1 MSNKLYMSS
10 LAVALLTSGVSF
22 SGPVNAQES
31 RAIDNIVVTAQKREE
46 SLQEVPVSISA
57 FDVEAL
63 DNRDIDGFADLSQ
76 FTPGLVT
83 YPAAANS
90 NGFRI
95 FMRGI
100 GTGDPQH
107 GLDSKVAMYVDGM
120 YMGKIIGIAFD
131 SPDLARAEVLKG
143 PQGSLYGR
151 NAVAGAINLISAKP
165 NPDEYFGKIEAGF
178 GSFGQR
184 ELQGYVNIP
193 LDDSSA
199 IRLSAYHS
207 EHDGWVENKGLG
219 ENFAASDK
227 VGYRFSYLN
236 EVNDSLTVNFS
247 ADYGEM
253 ENTPLYYQS
262 VPDGTYQPAEPS
274 RFGFAGVVTPRFGR
288 QDTANSLQ
296 NVGRGTMENMGVSLT
311 VEYDIA
317 DNHKVKFN
325 AGFRSQDGER
335 AVSLQPDVGQIDAV
349 SVGSGPYLGDTVP
362 GVSLGLNAITG
373 GYVFNPQSG
382 DGLMTLGLNNPLF
395 LSGQVAN
402 NGFVPFRQDFYAA
415 LSAPMTDFYNSIS
428 TGPDDHEQTQFEITF
443 TGDVMDGK
451 LEYTAG
457 LYYLNEDTATN
468 RDIDGGYASRT
479 DASAFADLGNLLGA
493 CSPLLP
499 QYAGRQDL
507 FVQGCTTAAARTRR
521 GSGLPLI
528 VDTDALA
535 AYSQLTYHLQDNL
548 RITAGIRVSDEE
560 KDVIQQ
566 PHSPLMVD
574 NRDLLGNIIPTNIAS
589 TSFDSTDPTFMIEY
603 DFNDDTMLYVS
614 RTESFRAGGFN
625 ETAGSLP
632 ENTTDAQGNFILA
645 RCNPNETGPRRSY
658 GCDLVFDPEEI
669 TAYEIG
675 VKSTFNDGRTR
686 LNIAAFQYELENEQF
701 NVPKEPFVATNRAI
715 VNTSA
720 EMEGFEFDFVH
731 LIGDSFTIS
740 GNAAYTDV
748 QNDPV
753 VNPYLCQVAPGFQTS
768 LSPVTGACPPG
779 VPNVV
784 DLREDPLGVPEWQY
798 SVSLDYN
805 TQINDR
811 LEMYAHINLNHKD
824 DHLSSQNEGNDAH
837 DLINA
842 NVRFNYE
849 LSNGNSAFLKLWGKN
864 ITDEEYRID
873 GIGFR
878 ALSYDVFVFGE
889 PASYGVSMGM
899 NF

>member
-1 MSNKLYMSS
+1 MSTKLYLPSI
-10 LAVALLTSGVSF
+10 AVALIASGMTY
-22 SGPVNAQES
+22 SGPVKAQDS

-57 FDVEAL
+57 FDAEAL
-63 DNRDIDGFADLSQ
+63 EARDIDGFADLSQ

-165 NPDEYFGKIEAGF
+165 NPDEYTGKVEVGF
-178 GSFGQR
+178 GSFSQR
-184 ELQGYVNIP
+184 EAQGFVNVP
-193 LDDSSA
+193 LNDSSA

-207 EHDGWVENKGLG
+207 EHGGWVENKGLG

-227 VGYRFSYLN
+227 VGYRFAYLN
-236 EVNDSLTVNFS
+236 EVNDKLTVNLA
-247 ADYGEM
+247 ADYSKM

-262 VPDGTYQPAEPS
+262 VPDGTYQPAQAS
-274 RFGFAGVVTPRFGR
+274 AFGFAGVVTPRFGR
-288 QDTANSLQ
+288 QDSANSLQ
-296 NVGRGTMENMGVSLT
+296 NVGKGEMETIGVSLT
-311 VEYDIA
+311 LEYDLA

-325 AGFRSQDGER
+325 AATRSQDGKR
-335 AVSLQPDVGQIDAV
+335 AVSLQPDAGQFTALQ
-349 SVGSGPYLGDTVP
+349 VGSGPYLGDTVP
-362 GVSLGLNAITG
+362 GVSLGVNAITG
-373 GYVFNPQSG
+373 GYAQ
-382 DGLMTLGLNNPLF
+382 GLVGL
-395 LSGQVAN
+395 STVGG
-402 NGFVPFRQDFYAA
+402 GFVPFRPDFLGQLAT
-415 LSAPMTDFYNSIS
+415 PVTDFYNSIS
-428 TGPDDHEQTQFEITF
+428 TGPDDHEQTQFEVTF

-468 RDIDGGYASRT
+468 RDIDGGYANRT
-479 DASAFADLGNLLGA
+479 DASAFADLGTLLGA
-493 CSPLLP
+493 CNPALYGGPGLA
-499 QYAGRQDL
+499 Y
-507 FVQGCTTAAARTRR
+507 VQGCTNAASRSRR

-528 VDTDALA
+528 VDTDAFA
-535 AYSQLTYHLQDNL
+535 AYSQLTYSLQDNL
-548 RITAGIRVSDEE
+548 RITAGIRISDEE
-560 KDVIQQ
+560 KDVVQQ
-566 PHSPLMVD
+566 PHSPLMAD

-589 TSFDSTDPTFMIEY
+589 TSFDSTDPTFMVEY

-632 ENTTDAQGNFILA
+632 ENTTDAQGNFVTA
-645 RCNPNETGPRRSY
+645 RCDPAETGTRRSY

-686 LNIAAFQYELENEQF
+686 LNIAAFHYELENEQF
-701 NVPKEPFVATNRAI
+701 NVPKEPLVATNRAI
-715 VNTSA
+715 VNTTA

-731 LIGDSFTIS
+731 LIGDNFTVS

-753 VNPYLCQVAPGFQTS
+753 VNPYLCQLTPAFQQQIA
-768 LSPVTGACPPG
+768 LCPPG
-779 VPNVV
+779 TPLVV
-784 DLREDPLGVPEWQY
+784 DQREDPLGVPEWAY
-798 SVSLDYN
+798 TISLDYN
-805 TQINDR
+805 KQLTDR
-811 LEMYAHINLNHKD
+811 LDMYAHINLNHKD
-824 DHLSSQNEGNDAH
+824 AHLSSQDEGNDEH
-837 DLINA
+837 DLINV
-842 NVRFNYE
+842 NMKFNYA
-849 LSNGNSAFLKLWGKN
+849 LSNGNTAFLKLWGKN

>member
-1 MSNKLYMSS
+1 MSRKLYVSS
-10 LAVALLTSGVSF
+10 LAMALLATGISYS
-22 SGPVNAQES
+22 SPAKAQES

-46 SLQEVPVSISA
+46 SLQDVPVSISA
-57 FDVEAL
+57 FDAEAL
-63 DNRDIDGFADLSQ
+63 EARDIDGFADLSQ

-165 NPDEYFGKIEAGF
+165 NPDEYFGKVEVGF
-178 GSFGQR
+178 GSFSQR
-184 ELQGYVNIP
+184 EAQGSVNIP
-193 LDDSSA
+193 LNDSSA

-207 EHDGWVENKGLG
+207 EHDGWVENTGLG

-227 VGYRFSYLN
+227 AGYRFAYLN
-236 EVNDSLTVNFS
+236 EVNDKLTINFA
-247 ADYGEM
+247 ADYSNM
-253 ENTPLYYQS
+253 ENTPLYYQA
-262 VPDGTYQPAEPS
+262 VPDGAYQPAEAS
-274 RFGFAGVVTPRFGR
+274 LFGFAGVLTPRNGR

-296 NVGRGTMENMGVSLT
+296 NVGRGEMETMGVSLT
-311 VEYDIA
+311 AEYDLA

-325 AGFRSQDGER
+325 VGYRSQDGKR
-335 AVSLQPDVGQIDAV
+335 AVSLQPDVGQFDALLI
-349 SVGSGPYLGDTVP
+349 GSGPYLGDVAP
-362 GVSLGLNAITG
+362 GVSVGLNAITG
-373 GYVFNPQSG
+373 GYLANIAALAAGPTNP
-382 DGLMTLGLNNPLF
+382 T
-395 LSGQVAN
+395 
-402 NGFVPFRQDFYAA
+402 GFVPFRTGFLAA
-415 LSAPMTDFYNSIS
+415 LGTPMTDFYNSVS
-428 TGPDDHEQTQFEITF
+428 TGPDDHEQHQVEVTF

-468 RDIDGGYASRT
+468 RDVDGGYRNPT
-479 DASAFADLGNLLGA
+479 DAQAFVDLGTALGFCNPA
-493 CSPLLP
+493 V
-499 QYAGRQDL
+499 YAAAPNPTAA
-507 FVQGCTTAAARTRR
+507 FIAGCTGAFRDSRQ

-528 VDTDALA
+528 VETDALA
-535 AYSQLTYHLQDNL
+535 AYSQFTYHANDNL
-548 RITAGIRVSDEE
+548 RLTAGLRVSDEE
-560 KDVIQQ
+560 KDVVQQ
-566 PHSPLMVD
+566 PLSPLFGD
-574 NRDLLGNIIPTNIAS
+574 NVDLLGNIIPQNTAS
-589 TSFDSTDPTFMIEY
+589 TSFDSTDPTFMVEY
-603 DFNDDTMLYVS
+603 DFNEDTMLYVS

-625 ETAGSLP
+625 ETATSSPDPVLG
-632 ENTTDAQGNFILA
+632 
-645 RCNPNETGPRRSY
+645 Y
-658 GCDLVFDPEEI
+658 GEDLVFDPEEI

-675 VKSTFNDGRTR
+675 IKSTFNDGRTR
-686 LNIAAFQYELENEQF
+686 LNVAAFQYELENEQF
-701 NVPKEPFVATNRAI
+701 NVPKEPAVATNRSI
-715 VNTSA
+715 VNTDS

-731 LIGDSFTIS
+731 LIGDNFTVS

-753 VNPYLCQVAPGFQTS
+753 VNPYLCQ
-768 LSPVTGACPPG
+768 PPG
-779 VPNVV
+779 ARAVVCALAPAGTPNVV
-784 DLREDPLGVPEWQY
+784 DPRDQPLGVPEWAY
-798 SVSLDYN
+798 TIALDYN
-805 TQINDR
+805 KQLTDR
-811 LEMYAHINLNHKD
+811 LDMYAHINLNHKD
-824 DHLSSQNEGNDAH
+824 EHLSSQDEGNDEH
-837 DLINA
+837 DLINV
-842 NVRFNYE
+842 NMKFNYA
-849 LSNGNSAFLKLWGKN
+849 LSNGNTAFLKLWGKN

-889 PASYGVSMGM
+889 PASYGMSMGM

>member
-10 LAVALLTSGVSF
+10 LAVALITSGVSF

-262 VPDGTYQPAEPS
+262 VPDGTYQPAQVS
-274 RFGFAGVVTPRFGR
+274 QFGFEGVVTPRFGR

-335 AVSLQPDVGQIDAV
+335 AVSLQPDVGQIDAL
-349 SVGSGPYLGDTVP
+349 SVGSGPYLGDVVP

-373 GYVFNPQSG
+373 GYVFNQQSG
-382 DGLMTLGLNNPLF
+382 GGLMTLGLNNPLF
-395 LSGQVAN
+395 LNGTVAN
-402 NGFVPFRQDFYAA
+402 NGFVPFRPDFYAA
-415 LSAPMTDFYNSIS
+415 LSAPMTDFYNSLS

-479 DASAFADLGNLLGA
+479 DASAFADLGTLLGA
-493 CSPLLP
+493 CTPALYGGN
-499 QYAGRQDL
+499 QAA

-528 VDTDALA
+528 VDTDAMA
-535 AYSQLTYHLQDNL
+535 AYSQLTYHVQDNL

-645 RCNPNETGPRRSY
+645 RCNPGETGPRRSY

-675 VKSTFNDGRTR
+675 IKSTFNDGRTR
-686 LNIAAFQYELENEQF
+686 LNIAAFQYELDNEQF
-701 NVPKEPFVATNRAI
+701 NVPKEPLVATNRAI
-715 VNTSA
+715 VNTTA

-753 VNPYLCQVAPGFQTS
+753 VNPYLCQLTPTFQQQIA
-768 LSPVTGACPPG
+768 LCPPG
-779 VPNVV
+779 TPLVV

-824 DHLSSQNEGNDAH
+824 DHLSSQDEGNDAH

-842 NVRFNYE
+842 NIRFNYE
-849 LSNGNSAFLKLWGKN
+849 LSNGKSAFLKFWGKN

>member
-1 MSNKLYMSS
+1 MSNKLYLSS
-10 LAVALLTSGVSF
+10 LAVALITSGISY
-22 SGPVNAQES
+22 SSPVKAQDS

-57 FDVEAL
+57 FDAEAL
-63 DNRDIDGFADLSQ
+63 DNRDIGGFADLSQ

-131 SPDLARAEVLKG
+131 SPDLERAEVLKG

-236 EVNDSLTVNFS
+236 EVNDKLTINFT

-262 VPDGTYQPAEPS
+262 VPDGTYQAAEPS
-274 RFGFAGVVTPRFGR
+274 LFGFAGVVTPRFGR

-296 NVGRGTMENMGVSLT
+296 NIGRGTMENMGVALT
-311 VEYDIA
+311 AEYDIA
-317 DNHKVKFN
+317 DNHKVKVS

-335 AVSLQPDVGQIDAV
+335 AVSLNPDVGQIAAL

-362 GVSLGLNAITG
+362 GVSLGLNAISG
-373 GYVFNPQSG
+373 GYVGNI
-382 DGLMTLGLNNPLF
+382 
-395 LSGQVAN
+395 VALAAGASP
-402 NGFVPFRQDFYAA
+402 NGFVPFRADFLPA
-415 LSAPMTDFYNSIS
+415 LAAPMTDFYNSVS
-428 TGPDDHEQTQFEITF
+428 TGPDDHEQTQFEVTF

-468 RDIDGGYASRT
+468 RDLNGGYHNPT
-479 DASAFADLGNLLGA
+479 DASAFADLGTALGFCNPA
-493 CSPLLP
+493 VYAAAPNP
-499 QYAGRQDL
+499 QLA
-507 FVQGCTTAAARTRR
+507 FVQGCTKAFGDARR

-528 VDTDALA
+528 VETDAFA
-535 AYSQLTYHLQDNL
+535 AYSQFTYHVQDNL

-560 KDVIQQ
+560 KDVVQQ
-566 PHSPLMVD
+566 PLSPLIGD
-574 NRDLLGNIIPTNIAS
+574 NVNLLGVAIPQNVAS
-589 TSFDSTDPTFMIEY
+589 NSFDSTDPTIMIEY

-625 ETAGSLP
+625 ETASSLP
-632 ENTTDAQGNFILA
+632 DPALG
-645 RCNPNETGPRRSY
+645 Y
-658 GCDLVFDPEEI
+658 GEDLVFAPEEI
-669 TAYEIG
+669 EAFEIG
-675 VKSTFNDGRTR
+675 IKSTFNDGRTR
-686 LNIAAFQYELENEQF
+686 LNVAAFQYDLENEQF
-701 NVPKEPFVATNRAI
+701 NVPKEPSVATNRAI
-715 VNTSA
+715 VNTSS
-720 EMEGFEFDFVH
+720 EMEGFEFDFVQ
-731 LIGDSFTIS
+731 LVGDSFTLS

-748 QNDPV
+748 TAAPT
-753 VNPYLCQVAPGFQTS
+753 VNPFLCQLPGQAVQCGLAPAGT
-768 LSPVTGACPPG
+768 
-779 VPNVV
+779 PNVV
-784 DLREDPLGVPEWQY
+784 DLRELPLGMPEWQY
-798 SVSLDYN
+798 TLALDYN
-805 TQINDR
+805 TQISDR
-811 LEMYAHINLNHKD
+811 LEMYAHLNFNHKD
-824 DHLSSQNEGNDAH
+824 LHYSSQDEANDAH

-849 LSNGNSAFLKLWGKN
+849 LSNGNSAFLKFWGKN

-878 ALSYDVFVFGE
+878 ALAYDVFVFGE

>member
-1 MSNKLYMSS
+1 MSKKLYMSS
-10 LAVALLTSGVSF
+10 LAVALLTSGVSY
-22 SGPVNAQES
+22 SGPVLAQES

-57 FDVEAL
+57 FDAEAL

-131 SPDLARAEVLKG
+131 SPDLERAEVLKG

-199 IRLSAYHS
+199 VRLSAYHS

-227 VGYRFSYLN
+227 VGYRLSYLN
-236 EVNDSLTVNFS
+236 EVNDKLTINFT

-274 RFGFAGVVTPRFGR
+274 QFGFAAVVTPRFGR
-288 QDTANSLQ
+288 QDTVNSLQ
-296 NVGRGTMENMGVSLT
+296 NIGRGTMENMGVALT
-311 VEYDIA
+311 AEYDIA
-317 DNHKVKFN
+317 DNHKVKFS
-325 AGFRSQDGER
+325 AGYRSQDGER
-335 AVSLQPDVGQIDAV
+335 AVSLNPDVGQIAAF
-349 SVGSGPYLGDTVP
+349 SVGSGPYLNAVRP
-362 GVSLGLNAITG
+362 GLSLGLNAISG
-373 GYVFNPQSG
+373 GYVENIVKLAAGASP
-382 DGLMTLGLNNPLF
+382 T
-395 LSGQVAN
+395 
-402 NGFVPFRQDFYAA
+402 GFVPFRADFIPLLA
-415 LSAPMTDFYNSIS
+415 APMTDFYNSVS
-428 TGPDDHEQTQFEITF
+428 TGPDDHEQTQFEVTF

-468 RDIDGGYASRT
+468 RDLDGGYHNRT
-479 DASAFADLGNLLGA
+479 DASAFADLGTALGFCNPDVYA
-493 CSPLLP
+493 AAPNPLVAL
-499 QYAGRQDL
+499 A
-507 FVQGCTTAAARTRR
+507 QGCTKAFGDARR
-521 GSGLPLI
+521 GTGLPLI
-528 VDTDALA
+528 VETDAFA
-535 AYSQLTYHLQDNL
+535 AYTQLTYHVQDNL
-548 RITAGIRVSDEE
+548 RITAGLRVSDED
-560 KDVIQQ
+560 KDGIQQ
-566 PHSPLMVD
+566 PLSPLIGD
-574 NRDLLGNIIPTNIAS
+574 NRNLLGAPIPQNVAS
-589 TSFDSTDPTFMIEY
+589 TSFDSTDPTVMVEY
-603 DFNDDTMLYVS
+603 DFNDDTMLYIS

-625 ETAGSLP
+625 ETASSL
-632 ENTTDAQGNFILA
+632 TDATLG
-645 RCNPNETGPRRSY
+645 Y
-658 GCDLVFDPEEI
+658 GEDFVFAPEEI
-669 TAYEIG
+669 EAYEIG
-675 VKSTFNDGRTR
+675 IKSTFNDGRTR
-686 LNIAAFQYELENEQF
+686 LNVAAFQYDLENEQF
-701 NVPKEPFVATNRAI
+701 NVPKEPAVATNRSI
-715 VNTSA
+715 VNTSS
-720 EMEGFEFDFVH
+720 EMEGFEFDCVH
-731 LIGDSFTIS
+731 LVGDSFTVS

-748 QNDPV
+748 IAAPT
-753 VNPYLCQVAPGFQTS
+753 VNPFLCQLPGRAVQCGLAPAGT
-768 LSPVTGACPPG
+768 
-779 VPNVV
+779 PNVV
-784 DLREDPLGVPEWQY
+784 DLRELPLGMPEWQY
-798 SVSLDYN
+798 TIALDYN

-811 LEMYAHINLNHKD
+811 LDVYAHINLNHKD
-824 DHLSSQNEGNDAH
+824 DHYSSQNEGNDAH

-842 NVRFNYE
+842 NVRLAYE
-849 LSNGNSAFLKLWGKN
+849 LSNGRSAFLKFWGKN

-878 ALSYDVFVFGE
+878 ALAYDVFVFGE

>member
-1 MSNKLYMSS
+1 MSRKLYVSS
-10 LAVALLTSGVSF
+10 LAMTLLATGISYSSPGK
-22 SGPVNAQES
+22 AQES

-46 SLQEVPVSISA
+46 SLQDVPVSISA
-57 FDVEAL
+57 FDAEAL
-63 DNRDIDGFADLSQ
+63 EARDIDGFADLSQ

-165 NPDEYFGKIEAGF
+165 NPDEYFGKVEVGF
-178 GSFGQR
+178 GSFSQR
-184 ELQGYVNIP
+184 EAQGSVNIP

-199 IRLSAYHS
+199 IRLSAYFS
-207 EHDGWVENKGLG
+207 EHGGWVDNKGLG

-227 VGYRFSYLN
+227 VGYRFAYLN
-236 EVNDSLTVNFS
+236 EVNDKLTVNFA
-247 ADYGEM
+247 ADYSNM
-253 ENTPLYYQS
+253 ENTPLYYQA
-262 VPDGTYQPAEPS
+262 VPDGAYQPAEAS
-274 RFGFAGVVTPRFGR
+274 LFGFAGVLTPRNGR
-288 QDTANSLQ
+288 QDSANSLQ
-296 NVGRGTMENMGVSLT
+296 NVGRGEMETMGVSLT
-311 VEYDIA
+311 AEYDLA

-325 AGFRSQDGER
+325 VGYRTQDGAR
-335 AVSLQPDVGQIDAV
+335 AVSLQPDVGQIEAV
-349 SVGSGPYLGDTVP
+349 QVGSGPYLGDLVP

-373 GYVFNPQSG
+373 GYLENIAALAAGP
-382 DGLMTLGLNNPLF
+382 NNPT
-395 LSGQVAN
+395 
-402 NGFVPFRQDFYAA
+402 GFIPFRSGFLQA
-415 LSAPMTDFYNSIS
+415 LATPMTDFYNSVS
-428 TGPDDHEQTQFEITF
+428 TGPDDHKQTQVEVTF

-468 RDIDGGYASRT
+468 RDVDGGYRNPT
-479 DASAFADLGNLLGA
+479 DAQAFVDFGTALGFCNPA
-493 CSPLLP
+493 V
-499 QYAGRQDL
+499 YAAAPNPTTA
-507 FVQGCTTAAARTRR
+507 FVAGCTAGFRNSRQ

-528 VDTDALA
+528 VETDALA
-535 AYSQLTYHLQDNL
+535 AYSQFTYHAQDNL
-548 RITAGIRVSDEE
+548 RLTAGFRVSDEE
-560 KDVIQQ
+560 KDVVQQ
-566 PHSPLMVD
+566 PLSPLFGD
-574 NRDLLGNIIPTNIAS
+574 NIDVLGNVIPQNVAS
-589 TSFDSTDPTFMIEY
+589 TSFDSADPTIMVEY
-603 DFNDDTMLYVS
+603 DFNEDTMLYVS

-625 ETAGSLP
+625 ETATSSPDPVLG
-632 ENTTDAQGNFILA
+632 
-645 RCNPNETGPRRSY
+645 Y
-658 GCDLVFDPEEI
+658 GEDLVFDPEEI

-675 VKSTFNDGRTR
+675 IKSTFNDGRTR
-686 LNIAAFQYELENEQF
+686 LNVAAFQYELENEQF
-701 NVPKEPFVATNRAI
+701 NVPNEPSVATNRSI
-715 VNTSA
+715 VNTNS

-731 LIGDSFTIS
+731 LIGDNFTVS

-753 VNPYLCQVAPGFQTS
+753 VNPYLCQ
-768 LSPVTGACPPG
+768 PPG
-779 VPNVV
+779 ARAVICALAPAGTPNVV
-784 DLREDPLGVPEWQY
+784 DPRDQPLGVPEWAY
-798 SVSLDYN
+798 TIALDYN
-805 TQINDR
+805 KQLTDR
-811 LEMYAHINLNHKD
+811 LDMYAHINLNHKD
-824 DHLSSQNEGNDAH
+824 EHLSSQDEGNDEH
-837 DLINA
+837 DLINV
-842 NVRFNYE
+842 NMKFNYE
-849 LSNGNSAFLKLWGKN
+849 LSSGNTAFLKFWGKN

>member
-1 MSNKLYMSS
+1 MSRKLYVSS
-10 LAVALLTSGVSF
+10 LAVALLATGISYS
-22 SGPVNAQES
+22 SPAKAQES

-46 SLQEVPVSISA
+46 SLQDVPVSISA
-57 FDVEAL
+57 FDAEAL
-63 DNRDIDGFADLSQ
+63 EARDIDGFADLSQ

-165 NPDEYFGKIEAGF
+165 NPDEYSGKVEIGF
-178 GSFGQR
+178 GSFSQR
-184 ELQGYVNIP
+184 EAQGFVNIP

-199 IRLSAYHS
+199 IRLSAYQS
-207 EHDGWVENKGLG
+207 EHGGWVDNKGLG

-227 VGYRFSYLN
+227 VGYRFAYLN
-236 EVNDSLTVNFS
+236 EVNDKLTVNFA
-247 ADYGEM
+247 ADYSNM

-274 RFGFAGVVTPRFGR
+274 SFGFAGVVTPRFGR

-296 NVGRGTMENMGVSLT
+296 NVGRGEMETMGVSLT
-311 VEYDIA
+311 LEYDLA

-325 AGFRSQDGER
+325 AATRSQDGRR
-335 AVSLQPDVGQIDAV
+335 AVSLQPDVGQIDALQ
-349 SVGSGPYLGDTVP
+349 VGSGPYLGDTVP

-382 DGLMTLGLNNPLF
+382 GGLMTLGLNNPLF
-395 LSGQVAN
+395 AAGQVAN
-402 NGFVPFRQDFYAA
+402 NGFVPFRPDFYAA

-468 RDIDGGYASRT
+468 RDLDGGYANRT
-479 DASAFADLGNLLGA
+479 DASAFADLGTLLGA
-493 CSPLLP
+493 CNP
-499 QYAGRQDL
+499 QLYGGPGAA
-507 FVQGCTTAAARTRR
+507 FVQGCTTAAAQTRR

-528 VDTDALA
+528 VDTDAMA
-535 AYSQLTYHLQDNL
+535 AYAHLTYSLQDNL

-560 KDVIQQ
+560 KDVVQQ

-589 TSFDSTDPTFMIEY
+589 TSFDSTDPTFMVEY

-632 ENTTDAQGNFILA
+632 ENTTDAQGNFVTA
-645 RCNPNETGPRRSY
+645 RCDPAETGPRRSY
-658 GCDLVFDPEEI
+658 GCDLIFDPEEI

-701 NVPKEPFVATNRAI
+701 NVPKEPLVATNRAI
-715 VNTSA
+715 VNTTA
-720 EMEGFEFDFVH
+720 EMEGFEFEFVH
-731 LIGDSFTIS
+731 LIGDNFTVS

-753 VNPYLCQVAPGFQTS
+753 VNPYLCQLTPTFQQQIS
-768 LSPVTGACPPG
+768 LCPPG
-779 VPNVV
+779 TPLVV
-784 DLREDPLGVPEWQY
+784 DLREDPLGVPEWAY
-798 SVSLDYN
+798 TIALDYN
-805 TQINDR
+805 MQLTDR
-811 LEMYAHINLNHKD
+811 LDMYAHINLNHKD
-824 DHLSSQNEGNDAH
+824 EHLSSQNEGNDEH
-837 DLINA
+837 DLINV
-842 NVRFNYE
+842 NMKFNYA
-849 LSNGNSAFLKLWGKN
+849 LSNGNTAFLKFWGKN

-889 PASYGVSMGM
+889 PASYGMSMGM

>member
-1 MSNKLYMSS
+1 MSNKLYLSS
-10 LAVALLTSGVSF
+10 LAVALITSGISY
-22 SGPVNAQES
+22 SSPVKAQDS

-57 FDVEAL
+57 FDAEAL

-165 NPDEYFGKIEAGF
+165 DTDEYFGKIEAGF

-199 IRLSAYHS
+199 IRLSAVHS

-236 EVNDSLTVNFS
+236 EVNDNLSVSFS
-247 ADYGEM
+247 ADYSEM

-262 VPDGTYQPAEPS
+262 VPDGTYQAAEPS
-274 RFGFAGVVTPRFGR
+274 LFGFAGVVTPRFGR
-288 QDTANSLQ
+288 QDSVNSLQ
-296 NVGRGTMENMGVSLT
+296 NVGRGSMETQGASLT
-311 VEYDIA
+311 VEYDFA
-317 DNHKVKFN
+317 DNHKVKVN
-325 AGFRSQDGER
+325 VGYRSQDGER
-335 AVSLQPDVGQIDAV
+335 AVTLNPDVGQIAAL

-373 GYVFNPQSG
+373 GYLTNIAALAAGPTNP
-382 DGLMTLGLNNPLF
+382 T
-395 LSGQVAN
+395 
-402 NGFVPFRQDFYAA
+402 GFIPFRAGFLAA
-415 LSAPMTDFYNSIS
+415 LSVPMTDFYNSVS
-428 TGPDDHEQTQFEITF
+428 TGPDDHEQTQAEVTF

-468 RDIDGGYASRT
+468 RDVDGGYQSRT
-479 DASAFADLGNLLGA
+479 DASMFVDLGTALGFCNPA
-493 CSPLLP
+493 VYAAAPNP
-499 QYAGRQDL
+499 QLA
-507 FVQGCTTAAARTRR
+507 FVQGCTSGFQNSRR

-528 VDTDALA
+528 VETDAFA
-535 AYSQLTYHLQDNL
+535 AYTQLTYHVQDNL
-548 RITAGIRVSDEE
+548 RVTAGIRISDEE
-560 KDVIQQ
+560 KDVVQQ
-566 PHSPLMVD
+566 PLSPVFGD
-574 NRDLLGNIIPTNIAS
+574 NIDLLGATIPQNVAS

-603 DFNDDTMLYVS
+603 DFNDDTMVYVS

-625 ETAGSLP
+625 ETASSSPDPVLG
-632 ENTTDAQGNFILA
+632 
-645 RCNPNETGPRRSY
+645 Y
-658 GCDLVFDPEEI
+658 GEDLVFAPEEI

-686 LNIAAFQYELENEQF
+686 LNVAAFQYELENEQF
-701 NVPKEPFVATNRAI
+701 NVPKEPSVATNRSI
-715 VNTSA
+715 VNTGS
-720 EMEGFEFDFVH
+720 EMEGFEVDFVQ
-731 LIGDSFTIS
+731 LVGDSFTVS

-748 QNDPV
+748 TADPT
-753 VNPYLCQVAPGFQTS
+753 VNPFLCQLPGRAIQCALAPAGT
-768 LSPVTGACPPG
+768 
-779 VPNVV
+779 PNVV
-784 DLREDPLGVPEWQY
+784 DLRELPLGMPEWQY
-798 SVSLDYN
+798 TLALDYN
-805 TQINDR
+805 TQISDR
-811 LEMYAHINLNHKD
+811 LEVYAHLNFNHKD
-824 DHLSSQNEGNDAH
+824 LHYSSQDEANDAH

-849 LSNGNSAFLKLWGKN
+849 LSNGNSAFLKFWGKN

-889 PASYGVSMGM
+889 PASYGVSLGM

>member
-253 ENTPLYYQS
+253 ENTPLYYQA
-262 VPDGTYQPAEPS
+262 VPDGTYQPAQPS
-274 RFGFAGVVTPRFGR
+274 QFGFAGVVTPRFGR

-296 NVGRGTMENMGVSLT
+296 FVNRGTMENMGVSLT

-382 DGLMTLGLNNPLF
+382 GGLMTLGLNNPLF
-395 LSGQVAN
+395 LGGQVPN
-402 NGFVPFRQDFYAA
+402 NGFVPFRPDFYAA
-415 LSAPMTDFYNSIS
+415 LSAPMTDFYNSLS

-468 RDIDGGYASRT
+468 RDVDGGYASRT
-479 DASAFADLGNLLGA
+479 DASAFADLGTLLGA
-493 CSPLLP
+493 CNP
-499 QYAGRQDL
+499 QLYGGPGAA

-645 RCNPNETGPRRSY
+645 RCNPGETGPRRSY

-701 NVPKEPFVATNRAI
+701 NVPKEPLVATNRAI
-715 VNTSA
+715 VNTTA

-731 LIGDSFTIS
+731 LIGDNFTIS

-753 VNPYLCQVAPGFQTS
+753 VNPYLCQLTPAFQQQIA
-768 LSPVTGACPPG
+768 LCPPG
-779 VPNVV
+779 TPLVV

-805 TQINDR
+805 TQISDR

-824 DHLSSQNEGNDAH
+824 DHLSSQDEGNDAH

-849 LSNGNSAFLKLWGKN
+849 LSNGKSAFLKFWGKN

-878 ALSYDVFVFGE
+878 ALAYDVFVFGE